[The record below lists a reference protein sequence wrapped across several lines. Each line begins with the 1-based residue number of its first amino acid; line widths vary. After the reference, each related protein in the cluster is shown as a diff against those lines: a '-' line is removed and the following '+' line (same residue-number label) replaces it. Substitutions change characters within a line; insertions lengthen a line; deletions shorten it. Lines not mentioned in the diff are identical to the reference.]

1 MSNIYKVNR
10 LYFLRGLFVSLFVMI
25 MSVPALAQTVR
36 GVVVD
41 ADTGDSLS
49 YVSVKYKGSH
59 VSTITDGWGRFS
71 IARHKGMYINFTSVG
86 YKSKSVY
93 IGDKNNNIVVKLKPA
108 ANDLSEVVVRSKSS
122 RYSRKENPA
131 VELMRRVIAKKQ
143 QTKLENKDFY
153 QYRNYERLTIALNDI
168 SQATLDSGSY
178 SRKPWLKEQVEKSPY
193 TGKNVLPVITTEKIF
208 HKYYRKDP
216 KKERIYVDA
225 EHSTGVNDLIE
236 TGDIFTK
243 MASDVFS
250 EVDIYDDQ
258 VRLLQYPFTSPI
270 GRDAIS
276 FYRFYIVDTLDVKGD
291 SCIQVSFLPNNQQDF
306 GFRGDLW
313 IIKDST
319 LHVKKVH
326 LSIPKRSDVN
336 FVHNMAIDQEYLKL
350 PSGDWVLNVNDMLV
364 ELALIGERTGD
375 FQITR
380 TSRRNDYS
388 FEPIEEKIFRG
399 KALEK
404 RDPYSEMRDKEYWED
419 NREVAL
425 TSGEEGMDKFI
436 KGMKST
442 KGFGWLLVGLKAV
455 MENYIETTKDPN
467 PSKFDIGP
475 VNSMISTN
483 SIDGFRFRLSGQTTG
498 NLNHH
503 IFLKGYMAHG
513 FKTNNNYYGATVTYS
528 FNKKQ
533 YTPDEFPRR
542 NISFTSTYDICSP
555 SDKFLNVDKD
565 NVFASIR
572 WSKVMNMAYYK
583 RQTLDFE
590 REEDWGFAIAG
601 GIRTER
607 QEAAGDLF
615 FKKFSDPNF
624 VVTDD
629 DRGAFRFTEV
639 YLQVSYSP
647 GQTYINSKQKRSPA
661 NRDSPIFKLKHT
673 MGIKGL
679 LGGQYNYH
687 VTEASIYYRQ
697 WLKSWGKLDLYLK
710 GGRQWSQVPF
720 PLLIAPAANIS
731 YIWQRETFELIN
743 NMEFLNDK
751 YVSLMMEWDLNG
763 KIFNRIPFLKE
774 LQWRELIG
782 FNVLYGGLSDKN
794 NPAVAAAQGIDIS
807 NLMEFPERAYVMNT
821 HVPYC
826 ELRVGIHNIFK
837 LLQIEYVHRFNY
849 LNLPTA
855 SKNGVRF
862 GFRLTF

>member
-1 MSNIYKVNR
+1 M
-10 LYFLRGLFVSLFVMI
+10 LLA
-25 MSVPALAQTVR
+25 VPAVAQKVT
-36 GVVVD
+36 GVVID
-41 ADTGDSLS
+41 AETGDSLS
-49 YVSVKYKGSH
+49 YVSLKYKGSH
-59 VSTITDGWGRFS
+59 VAAISDGWGMFS
-71 IARHKGMYINFTSVG
+71 IARHSGMYITFTAVG
-86 YKSKSVY
+86 YKAKNVY
-93 IGDKNNNIVVKLKPA
+93 IGDKTNNLVVKLKSDTH
-108 ANDLSEVVVRSKSS
+108 NLDEVVVKAKKV

-153 QYRNYERLTIALNDI
+153 QYRTYERLTIALNDI
-168 SQATLDSGSY
+168 SKHSLDSGAY
-178 SRKPWLKEQVEKSPY
+178 SRKEWLKNQVETNPV

-208 HKYYRKDP
+208 HKYYRKSP
-216 KKERIYVDA
+216 EKERIYIDA
-225 EHSTGVNDLIE
+225 EHSTGVSDLIE
-236 TGDIFTK
+236 TGNIFTTLAK
-243 MASDVFS
+243 DVFT

-276 FYRFYIVDTLDVKGD
+276 FYRFYIVDTLDVRGD

-313 IIKDST
+313 IIKDSM

-336 FVHNMAIDQEYLKL
+336 FVNNMSIDQEYLKL

-364 ELALIGERTGD
+364 EMTIVGRTGGN
-375 FQITR
+375 FLITR

-388 FEPIEEKIFRG
+388 FDPIEEKIFKG

-404 RDPYSEMRDKEYWED
+404 RDPYSEMRDRDYWTD

-425 TSGEEGMDKFI
+425 TTGEEGMDKFI
-436 KGMKST
+436 KGMKNT
-442 KGFGWLLVGLKAV
+442 KGFGWLLIGLKAV
-455 MENYIETTKDPN
+455 MENYIETTKDPH

-475 VNSMISTN
+475 VNSMFSTN
-483 SIDGFRFRLSGQTTG
+483 DIDGFRFRLSGQTTG
-498 NLNHH
+498 NLNPH
-503 IFLKGYMAHG
+503 FFVKGYGAHA
-513 FKTNNNYYGATVTYS
+513 FKTNNTYYGATVTYS

-542 NISFTSTYDICSP
+542 NISFSSSYDICSP

-572 WSKVMNMAYYK
+572 WSKVMNMAYYN
-583 RQTLDFE
+583 RQTLEFE
-590 REEDWGFAIAG
+590 REEDWGFAISG
-601 GIRTER
+601 GLRAEY
-607 QEAAGDLF
+607 QKAAGDLY
-615 FKKFSDPNF
+615 FKKLGEPLPATPEDF
-624 VVTDD
+624 
-629 DRGAFRFTEV
+629 RGSFRFSEV
-639 YLQVSYSP
+639 WLQLSYSP
-647 GQTYINSKQKRSPA
+647 GATYINSKQRRTTA
-661 NRDSPIFKLKHT
+661 NRDAPIFKLKHT

-679 LGGQYNYH
+679 FGGQYNYH

-697 WLKSWGKLDLYLK
+697 WLKSWGKMDLRLK
-710 GGRQWSQVPF
+710 AGRQWSQVPF
-720 PLLIAPAANIS
+720 PLLIAPAANVS
-731 YIWQRETFELIN
+731 YIMQPETFELIN

-751 YVSLMMEWDLNG
+751 YVSFMMEWDFNG
-763 KIFNRIPFLKE
+763 KIFNRIPFLRE

-794 NPAVAAAQGIDIS
+794 NPALAAAQGYGTD
-807 NLMEFPERAYVMNT
+807 NLMQFPDRAYVMNT

-837 LLQIEYVHRFNY
+837 LLQVEYVHRFNY
-849 LNLPTA
+849 LGLPTA

-862 GFRLTF
+862 GFRVTF

>member
-1 MSNIYKVNR
+1 M
-10 LYFLRGLFVSLFVMI
+10 LLA
-25 MSVPALAQTVR
+25 VPAVAQKVT
-36 GVVVD
+36 GVVID
-41 ADTGDSLS
+41 AETGDSLS
-49 YVSVKYKGSH
+49 YVSLKYKGSH
-59 VSTITDGWGRFS
+59 VAAISDGWGMFS
-71 IARHKGMYINFTSVG
+71 IARHSGMYITFTAVG
-86 YKSKSVY
+86 YKAKNVY
-93 IGDKNNNIVVKLKPA
+93 IGDKTNNLVVKLKSDTH
-108 ANDLSEVVVRSKSS
+108 NLDEVVVKAKKV

-153 QYRNYERLTIALNDI
+153 QYRTYERLTIALNDI
-168 SQATLDSGSY
+168 SKHSLDSGAY
-178 SRKPWLKEQVEKSPY
+178 SRKEWLKNQVETNPV

-208 HKYYRKDP
+208 HKYYRKSP
-216 KKERIYVDA
+216 EKERIYIDA

-236 TGDIFTK
+236 TGNIFTTLAK
-243 MASDVFS
+243 DVFT

-276 FYRFYIVDTLDVKGD
+276 FYRFYIVDTLDVRGD

-313 IIKDST
+313 IIKDSM

-336 FVHNMAIDQEYLKL
+336 FVNNMSIDQEYLKL

-364 ELALIGERTGD
+364 EMTIVGRTGGN
-375 FQITR
+375 FLITR
-380 TSRRNDYS
+380 TSRRNDYA
-388 FEPIEEKIFRG
+388 FDPIEEKIFKG

-404 RDPYSEMRDKEYWED
+404 RDPYSEMRTNDYWTD

-425 TSGEEGMDKFI
+425 TTGEEGMDKFI

-442 KGFGWLLVGLKAV
+442 KGFGWLLIGLKAV
-455 MENYIETTKDPN
+455 MENYIETTKDPH

-475 VNSMISTN
+475 VNSMFSTN
-483 SIDGFRFRLSGQTTG
+483 DIDGFRFRLSGQTTG
-498 NLNHH
+498 NLNPH
-503 IFLKGYMAHG
+503 FFVKGYGAHA
-513 FKTNNNYYGATVTYS
+513 FKTNNTYYGATVTYS

-542 NISFTSTYDICSP
+542 NISFSSSYDICSP

-572 WSKVMNMAYYK
+572 WSKVMNMAYYN
-583 RQTLDFE
+583 RQTLEFE
-590 REEDWGFAIAG
+590 REEDWGFAISG
-601 GIRTER
+601 GVRAEY
-607 QEAAGDLF
+607 QKAAGDLF
-615 FKKFSDPNF
+615 FKKLGEPLPATPEDF
-624 VVTDD
+624 
-629 DRGAFRFTEV
+629 RGSFRFSEV
-639 YLQVSYSP
+639 WLQLSYSP
-647 GQTYINSKQKRSPA
+647 GATYINSKQRRTTA
-661 NRDSPIFKLKHT
+661 NRDAPIFKLKHT

-679 LGGQYNYH
+679 FGGQYNYH

-697 WLKSWGKLDLYLK
+697 WLKSWGKMDLRLK
-710 GGRQWSQVPF
+710 AGRQWSQVPF
-720 PLLIAPAANIS
+720 PLLIAPAANVS
-731 YIWQRETFELIN
+731 YIMQPETFELIN

-751 YVSLMMEWDLNG
+751 YVSFMMEWDFNG
-763 KIFNRIPFLKE
+763 KIFNRIPFLRE

-794 NPAVAAAQGIDIS
+794 NPALAAAQGYSTD
-807 NLMEFPERAYVMNT
+807 NLFQFPDRAYVMNT

-837 LLQIEYVHRFNY
+837 LLQVEYVHRFNY
-849 LNLPTA
+849 LGLPTA

-862 GFRLTF
+862 GFRVTF

>member
-1 MSNIYKVNR
+1 M
-10 LYFLRGLFVSLFVMI
+10 LLA
-25 MSVPALAQTVR
+25 VPAVAQKVT
-36 GVVVD
+36 GVVID
-41 ADTGDSLS
+41 AETGDSLS
-49 YVSVKYKGSH
+49 YVSLKYKGSH
-59 VSTITDGWGRFS
+59 VAAISDGWGMFS
-71 IARHKGMYINFTSVG
+71 IARHSGMYITFTAVG
-86 YKSKSVY
+86 YKAKNVY
-93 IGDKNNNIVVKLKPA
+93 IGDKTNNLVVKLKSDTH
-108 ANDLSEVVVRSKSS
+108 NLDEVVVKAKKV

-153 QYRNYERLTIALNDI
+153 QYRTYERLTIALNDI
-168 SQATLDSGSY
+168 SKHSLDSGAY
-178 SRKPWLKEQVEKSPY
+178 SRKEWLKNQVETNPV

-208 HKYYRKDP
+208 HKYYRKSP
-216 KKERIYVDA
+216 EKERIYIDA

-236 TGDIFTK
+236 TGNIFTTLAK
-243 MASDVFS
+243 DVFT

-276 FYRFYIVDTLDVKGD
+276 FYRFYIVDTLDVRGD

-313 IIKDST
+313 IIKDSM

-336 FVHNMAIDQEYLKL
+336 FVNNMSIDQEYLKL

-364 ELALIGERTGD
+364 EMTIVGRTGGN
-375 FQITR
+375 FLITR
-380 TSRRNDYS
+380 TSRRNDYA
-388 FEPIEEKIFRG
+388 FDPIEEKIFKG

-404 RDPYSEMRDKEYWED
+404 RDPYSEMRTNDYWTD

-425 TSGEEGMDKFI
+425 TTGEEGMDKFI

-442 KGFGWLLVGLKAV
+442 KGFGWLLIGMKAV
-455 MENYIETTKDPN
+455 MENYIETTKDPH

-475 VNSMISTN
+475 VNSMFSTN
-483 SIDGFRFRLSGQTTG
+483 DIDGFRFRLSGQTTG
-498 NLNHH
+498 NLNPH
-503 IFLKGYMAHG
+503 FFVKGYGAHA
-513 FKTNNNYYGATVTYS
+513 FKTNNTYYGATVTYS

-542 NISFTSTYDICSP
+542 NISFSSSYDICSP

-572 WSKVMNMAYYK
+572 WSKVMNMAYYN
-583 RQTLDFE
+583 RQTLEFE
-590 REEDWGFAIAG
+590 REEDWGFAISG
-601 GIRTER
+601 GVRAEY
-607 QEAAGDLF
+607 QKAAGDLF
-615 FKKFSDPNF
+615 FKKLGEPLPATPEDF
-624 VVTDD
+624 
-629 DRGAFRFTEV
+629 RGSFRFSEV
-639 YLQVSYSP
+639 WLQLSYSP
-647 GQTYINSKQKRSPA
+647 GATYINSKQRRTTA
-661 NRDSPIFKLKHT
+661 NRDAPIFKLKHT

-679 LGGQYNYH
+679 FGGQYNYH

-697 WLKSWGKLDLYLK
+697 WLKSWGKMDLRLK
-710 GGRQWSQVPF
+710 AGRQWSQVPF
-720 PLLIAPAANIS
+720 PLLIAPAANVS
-731 YIWQRETFELIN
+731 YIMQPETFELIN

-751 YVSLMMEWDLNG
+751 YVSFMMEWDFNG
-763 KIFNRIPFLKE
+763 KIFNRIPFLRE

-794 NPAVAAAQGIDIS
+794 NPALAAAQGYSTD
-807 NLMEFPERAYVMNT
+807 NLFQFPDRAYVMNT

-837 LLQIEYVHRFNY
+837 LLQVEYVHRFNY
-849 LNLPTA
+849 LGLPTA

-862 GFRLTF
+862 GFRVTF

>member
-1 MSNIYKVNR
+1 M
-10 LYFLRGLFVSLFVMI
+10 LLA
-25 MSVPALAQTVR
+25 VPAVAQKVT
-36 GVVVD
+36 GVVID
-41 ADTGDSLS
+41 AETGDSLS
-49 YVSVKYKGSH
+49 YVSLKYKGSH
-59 VSTITDGWGRFS
+59 VAAISDGWGMFS
-71 IARHKGMYINFTSVG
+71 IARHSGMYITFTAVG
-86 YKSKSVY
+86 YKAKNVY
-93 IGDKNNNIVVKLKPA
+93 IGDKTNNLVVKLKSDTH
-108 ANDLSEVVVRSKSS
+108 NLDEVVVKAKKV

-153 QYRNYERLTIALNDI
+153 QYRTYERLTIALNDI
-168 SQATLDSGSY
+168 SKHSLDSGAY
-178 SRKPWLKEQVEKSPY
+178 SRKEWLKNQVETNPV

-208 HKYYRKDP
+208 HKYYRKSP
-216 KKERIYVDA
+216 EKERIYIDA

-236 TGDIFTK
+236 TGNIFTTLAK
-243 MASDVFS
+243 DVFT

-276 FYRFYIVDTLDVKGD
+276 FYRFYIVDTLDVRGD

-313 IIKDST
+313 IIKDSM

-336 FVHNMAIDQEYLKL
+336 FVNNMSIDQEYLKL

-364 ELALIGERTGD
+364 EMTIVGRTGGN
-375 FQITR
+375 FLITR
-380 TSRRNDYS
+380 TSRRNDYA
-388 FEPIEEKIFRG
+388 FDPIEEKIFKG

-404 RDPYSEMRDKEYWED
+404 RDPYSEMRTNDYWTD

-425 TSGEEGMDKFI
+425 TTGEEGMDKFI

-442 KGFGWLLVGLKAV
+442 KGFGWLLIGLKAV
-455 MENYIETTKDPN
+455 MENYIETTKDPH

-475 VNSMISTN
+475 VNSMFSTN
-483 SIDGFRFRLSGQTTG
+483 DIDGFRFRLSGQTTG
-498 NLNHH
+498 NLNPH
-503 IFLKGYMAHG
+503 FFVKGYGAHA
-513 FKTNNNYYGATVTYS
+513 FKTNNTYYGATVTYS

-542 NISFTSTYDICSP
+542 NISFSSSYDICSP

-572 WSKVMNMAYYK
+572 WSKVMNMAYYN
-583 RQTLDFE
+583 RQTLEFE
-590 REEDWGFAIAG
+590 REEDWGFAISG
-601 GIRTER
+601 GVRVEY
-607 QEAAGDLF
+607 QKAAGDLF
-615 FKKFSDPNF
+615 FKKLGEPLPATPEDF
-624 VVTDD
+624 
-629 DRGAFRFTEV
+629 RGSFRFSEV
-639 YLQVSYSP
+639 WLQLSYSP
-647 GQTYINSKQKRSPA
+647 GATYINSKQRRTTA
-661 NRDSPIFKLKHT
+661 NRDAPIFKLKHT

-679 LGGQYNYH
+679 FGGQYNYH

-697 WLKSWGKLDLYLK
+697 WLKSWGKMDLRLK
-710 GGRQWSQVPF
+710 AGRQWSQVPF
-720 PLLIAPAANIS
+720 PLLIAPAANVS
-731 YIWQRETFELIN
+731 YIMQPETFELIN

-751 YVSLMMEWDLNG
+751 YVSFMMEWDFNG
-763 KIFNRIPFLKE
+763 KIFNRIPFLRE

-794 NPAVAAAQGIDIS
+794 NPALAAAQGYGTD
-807 NLMEFPERAYVMNT
+807 NLMQFPDRAYVMNT

-837 LLQIEYVHRFNY
+837 LLQVEYVHRFNY
-849 LNLPTA
+849 LGLPTA

-862 GFRLTF
+862 GFRVTF

>member
-1 MSNIYKVNR
+1 MAQKV
-10 LYFLRGLFVSLFVMI
+10 
-25 MSVPALAQTVR
+25 T
-36 GVVVD
+36 GVVID

-49 YVSVKYKGSH
+49 YVSLKYKGSH
-59 VSTITDGWGRFS
+59 VSAISDGWGRFS
-71 IARHKGMYINFTSVG
+71 IARHSGMYITFSAVG
-86 YKSKSVY
+86 YKAKNVY
-93 IGDKNNNIVVKLKPA
+93 VGDKTNDLVVKLKSDTH
-108 ANDLSEVVVRSKSS
+108 NLDEVVVKAKKV

-153 QYRNYERLTIALNDI
+153 QYRTYERLTIALNDI
-168 SQATLDSGSY
+168 SNQSLDSGVY
-178 SRKPWLKEQVEKSPY
+178 ARKSWLKDQVEKNPI

-208 HKYYRKDP
+208 HKYYRHDP
-216 KKERIYVDA
+216 EKERIYVDA

-236 TGDIFTK
+236 TGTIFTTLAK
-243 MASDVFS
+243 DVFT

-276 FYRFYIVDTLDVKGD
+276 FYRFYIVDTLDVRGD

-313 IIKDST
+313 IIKDSM

-336 FVHNMAIDQEYLKL
+336 FVNNMSIEQEYLKL

-364 ELALIGERTGD
+364 ELTLVGRSGGN
-375 FQITR
+375 FLITR

-388 FEPIEEKIFRG
+388 FEPIDEKIFKG

-404 RDPYSEMRDKEYWED
+404 RDPYSEMRDREYWDD

-436 KGMKST
+436 KGMKNT
-442 KGFGWLLVGLKAV
+442 KGFGWLLVGMKAV
-455 MENYIETTKDPN
+455 LENYIETTKDPN

-475 VNSMISTN
+475 VNSMFSSN
-483 SIDGFRFRLSGQTTG
+483 DIDGFRFRFSGQTTG

-503 IFLKGYMAHG
+503 LFLKGYGAHG
-513 FKTNNNYYGATVTYS
+513 FKTDNNYYGATVTYS

-542 NISFTSTYDICSP
+542 NISFSSSYDICSP

-565 NVFASIR
+565 NLFASFR
-572 WSKVMNMAYYK
+572 WSKVLNMAYYN

-590 REEDWGFAIAG
+590 REEDWGFAIG
-601 GIRTER
+601 GGLRTEY
-607 QEAAGDLF
+607 QKAAGDLYF
-615 FKKFSDPNF
+615 MKLNEPLP
-624 VVTDD
+624 VTDED
-629 DRGAFRFTEV
+629 FRGSFRFTEV
-639 YLQVSYSP
+639 YLQLSYSP
-647 GQTYINSKQKRSPA
+647 GATYINSKQRRTTA
-661 NRDSPIFKLKHT
+661 NRDAPIFKLKHT

-679 LGGQYNYH
+679 FGGQYNYH

-697 WLKSWGKLDLYLK
+697 WLKSWGKMDLRLK
-710 GGRQWSQVPF
+710 AGRQWSQVPF
-720 PLLIAPAANIS
+720 PLLIAPAANVS
-731 YIWQRETFELIN
+731 YIMQPETFELVN

-751 YVSLMMEWDLNG
+751 YVSFMMEWDFNG
-763 KIFNRIPFLKE
+763 KIFNRIPFLRE

-794 NPAVAAAQGIDIS
+794 NPALAAAEGFNID
-807 NLMEFPERAYVMNT
+807 NLMQFPDRAYVMNT

-826 ELRVGIHNIFK
+826 ELRIGIHNIFK

-849 LNLPTA
+849 LSLPTA

-862 GFRLTF
+862 GFRVTF

>member
-1 MSNIYKVNR
+1 M
-10 LYFLRGLFVSLFVMI
+10 LLA
-25 MSVPALAQTVR
+25 VPAVAQKVT
-36 GVVVD
+36 GVVID
-41 ADTGDSLS
+41 AETGDSLS
-49 YVSVKYKGSH
+49 YVSLKYKGSH
-59 VSTITDGWGRFS
+59 VAAISDGWGMFS
-71 IARHKGMYINFTSVG
+71 IARHSGMYITFTAVG
-86 YKSKSVY
+86 YKAKNVY
-93 IGDKNNNIVVKLKPA
+93 IGEKTNNLVVKLKSDTH
-108 ANDLSEVVVRSKSS
+108 NLDEVVVKAKKV

-153 QYRNYERLTIALNDI
+153 QYRTYERLTIALNDI
-168 SQATLDSGSY
+168 SKHSLDSGAY
-178 SRKPWLKEQVEKSPY
+178 SRKEWLKNQVEKNPV
-193 TGKNVLPVITTEKIF
+193 TGKNVLPVITNEKIF
-208 HKYYRKDP
+208 HKYYRKSP
-216 KKERIYVDA
+216 EKERIYIDA

-236 TGDIFTK
+236 TGNIFTTLAK
-243 MASDVFS
+243 DVFT

-276 FYRFYIVDTLDVKGD
+276 FYRFYIVDTLEVRGD

-313 IIKDST
+313 IIKDSM

-336 FVHNMAIDQEYLKL
+336 FVNNMSIDQEYLKL

-364 ELALIGERTGD
+364 EMTIVGRTGGN
-375 FQITR
+375 FLITR

-388 FEPIEEKIFRG
+388 FDPIEEKIFKG

-404 RDPYSEMRDKEYWED
+404 RDPYSEMRDRDYWTD

-425 TSGEEGMDKFI
+425 TTGEEGMDKFI
-436 KGMKST
+436 KGMKNT
-442 KGFGWLLVGLKAV
+442 KGFGWLLIGLKAV
-455 MENYIETTKDPN
+455 MENYIETTKDPH

-475 VNSMISTN
+475 VNSMFSTN
-483 SIDGFRFRLSGQTTG
+483 DIDGFRFRLSGQTTG
-498 NLNHH
+498 NLNPH
-503 IFLKGYMAHG
+503 FFVKGYGAHA
-513 FKTNNNYYGATVTYS
+513 FKTNNTYYGATVTYS

-542 NISFTSTYDICSP
+542 NISFSSSYDICSP

-572 WSKVMNMAYYK
+572 WSKVMNMAYYN
-583 RQTLDFE
+583 RQTLEFE
-590 REEDWGFAIAG
+590 REEDWGFAISG
-601 GIRTER
+601 GVRAEY
-607 QEAAGDLF
+607 QKAAGDLF
-615 FKKFSDPNF
+615 FKKLGEPLPATPEDF
-624 VVTDD
+624 
-629 DRGAFRFTEV
+629 RGSFRFSEV
-639 YLQVSYSP
+639 WLQLSYSP
-647 GQTYINSKQKRSPA
+647 GATYINSKQRRTTA
-661 NRDSPIFKLKHT
+661 NRDAPIFKLKHT

-679 LGGQYNYH
+679 FGGQYNYH

-697 WLKSWGKLDLYLK
+697 WLKSWGKMDLRLK
-710 GGRQWSQVPF
+710 AGRQWSQVPF
-720 PLLIAPAANIS
+720 PLLIAPAANVS
-731 YIWQRETFELIN
+731 YIMQPETFELIN

-751 YVSLMMEWDLNG
+751 YVSFMMEWDFNG
-763 KIFNRIPFLKE
+763 KIFNRIPFLRE

-794 NPAVAAAQGIDIS
+794 NPALAAAQGYGTD
-807 NLMEFPERAYVMNT
+807 NLMQFPDRAYVMNT

-837 LLQIEYVHRFNY
+837 LLQVEYVHRFNY
-849 LNLPTA
+849 LGLPTA

-862 GFRLTF
+862 GFRVTF

>member
-1 MSNIYKVNR
+1 M
-10 LYFLRGLFVSLFVMI
+10 LL
-25 MSVPALAQTVR
+25 SVPVMAQKVT
-36 GVVVD
+36 GVVID

-49 YVSVKYKGSH
+49 YVSLKYKGSH
-59 VSTITDGWGRFS
+59 VSTISDGWGMFS
-71 IARHKGMYINFTSVG
+71 IARHSGMYITFSAVG
-86 YKSKSVY
+86 YKAKNVY
-93 IGDKNNNIVVKLKPA
+93 IGDKTNNLVVKLKSDTH
-108 ANDLSEVVVRSKSS
+108 NLDEVVVKAKKV

-143 QTKLENKDFY
+143 QTKLENKDYY
-153 QYRNYERLTIALNDI
+153 QYRTYERLTIALNDI
-168 SQATLDSGSY
+168 SEHSLDSGAY
-178 SRKPWLKEQVEKSPY
+178 SRKAWLKDQVEKNPV
-193 TGKNVLPVITTEKIF
+193 TGKNVLPVITNEKIF
-208 HKYYRKDP
+208 HKYYRKAP
-216 KKERIYVDA
+216 QKERIYVDA

-236 TGDIFTK
+236 TGDIFTTLAK
-243 MASDVFS
+243 DVFS

-313 IIKDST
+313 IINDSM

-336 FVHNMAIDQEYLKL
+336 FVNNMSVDQEYLKL

-364 ELALIGERTGD
+364 EMTIIGRTGGN
-375 FQITR
+375 FLITR

-388 FEPIEEKIFRG
+388 FEPVEDKIFRG

-404 RDPYSEMRDKEYWED
+404 RDPYSEMREKEYWDD

-442 KGFGWLLVGLKAV
+442 KGFGWLLIGMKAV
-455 MENYIETTKDPN
+455 LENYIETTKDPN

-475 VNSMISTN
+475 VNSMLSSN
-483 SIDGFRFRLSGQTTG
+483 DVDGFRFRLSGQTTG

-503 IFLKGYMAHG
+503 LFLKGYAAHG

-542 NISFTSTYDICSP
+542 NISFSSSYDVCSP

-565 NVFASIR
+565 NFFASFR
-572 WSKVMNMAYYK
+572 WTKVANMAFYN
-583 RQTLDFE
+583 RQTLEFE

-601 GIRTER
+601 GLRAEY
-607 QEAAGDLF
+607 QKAAGDLY
-615 FKKFSDPNF
+615 FKKLDEPLPVSEGDF
-624 VVTDD
+624 
-629 DRGAFRFTEV
+629 RGSFRFAEV
-639 YLQVSYSP
+639 YLQLSYSP
-647 GQTYINSKQKRSPA
+647 GQTYINSKQRRTTA
-661 NRDSPIFKLKHT
+661 NRDAPIFKLKHT

-679 LGGQYNYH
+679 FGGQYNYH

-697 WLKSWGKLDLYLK
+697 WLKSWGKMDLRLK

-720 PLLIAPAANIS
+720 PLLIAPAANVS
-731 YIWQRETFELIN
+731 YIWQPETFELIN

-751 YVSLMMEWDLNG
+751 YVSFMMEWDFNG
-763 KIFNRIPFLKE
+763 KIFNRIPFLRD

-794 NPAVAAAQGIDIS
+794 NPAVAAAEGFNTD
-807 NLMEFPERAYVMNT
+807 NLMQFPERAYVMNT

-862 GFRLTF
+862 GFRVTF

>member
-1 MSNIYKVNR
+1 MNT
-10 LYFLRGLFVSLFVMI
+10 LRHFILVILLMLLA
-25 MSVPALAQTVR
+25 VPAVAQKVT
-36 GVVVD
+36 GVVID
-41 ADTGDSLS
+41 AETGDSLS
-49 YVSVKYKGSH
+49 YVSLKYKGSH
-59 VSTITDGWGRFS
+59 VAAISDGWGMFS
-71 IARHKGMYINFTSVG
+71 IARHSGMYITFTAVG
-86 YKSKSVY
+86 YKAKNVY
-93 IGDKNNNIVVKLKPA
+93 IGDKTNNLVVKLKSDTH
-108 ANDLSEVVVRSKSS
+108 NLDEVVVKAKKV

-153 QYRNYERLTIALNDI
+153 QYRTYERLTIALNDI
-168 SQATLDSGSY
+168 SKHSLDSGAY
-178 SRKPWLKEQVEKSPY
+178 SRKEWLKNQVETNPV

-208 HKYYRKDP
+208 HKYYRKSP
-216 KKERIYVDA
+216 EKERIYIDA

-236 TGDIFTK
+236 TGNIFTTLAK
-243 MASDVFS
+243 DVFT

-276 FYRFYIVDTLDVKGD
+276 FYRFYIVDTLDVRGD

-313 IIKDST
+313 IIKDSM

-336 FVHNMAIDQEYLKL
+336 FVNNMSIDQEYLKL

-364 ELALIGERTGD
+364 EMTIVGRTGGN
-375 FQITR
+375 FLITR
-380 TSRRNDYS
+380 TSRRNDYA
-388 FEPIEEKIFRG
+388 FDPIEEKIFKG

-404 RDPYSEMRDKEYWED
+404 RDPYSEMRTNDYWTD

-425 TSGEEGMDKFI
+425 TTGEEGMDKFI
-436 KGMKST
+436 KGMKNT
-442 KGFGWLLVGLKAV
+442 KGFGWLLIGLKAV
-455 MENYIETTKDPN
+455 MENYIETTKDPH

-475 VNSMISTN
+475 VNSMFSTN
-483 SIDGFRFRLSGQTTG
+483 DIDGFRFRLSGQTTG
-498 NLNHH
+498 NLNPH
-503 IFLKGYMAHG
+503 FFVKGYGAHA
-513 FKTNNNYYGATVTYS
+513 FKTNNTYYGATVTYS

-542 NISFTSTYDICSP
+542 NISFSSSYDICSP

-572 WSKVMNMAYYK
+572 WSKVMNMAYYN
-583 RQTLDFE
+583 RQTLEFE
-590 REEDWGFAIAG
+590 REEDWGFAISG
-601 GIRTER
+601 GVRVEY
-607 QEAAGDLF
+607 QKAAGDLF
-615 FKKFSDPNF
+615 FKKLGEPLPATPEDF
-624 VVTDD
+624 
-629 DRGAFRFTEV
+629 RGSFRFSEV
-639 YLQVSYSP
+639 WLQLSYSP
-647 GQTYINSKQKRSPA
+647 GATYINSKQRRTTA
-661 NRDSPIFKLKHT
+661 NRDAPIFKLKHT

-679 LGGQYNYH
+679 FGGQYNYH

-697 WLKSWGKLDLYLK
+697 WLKSWGKMDLRLK
-710 GGRQWSQVPF
+710 AGRQWSQVPF
-720 PLLIAPAANIS
+720 PLLIAPAANVS
-731 YIWQRETFELIN
+731 YIMQPETFELIN

-751 YVSLMMEWDLNG
+751 YVSFMMEWDFNG
-763 KIFNRIPFLKE
+763 KIFNRIPFLRE

-794 NPAVAAAQGIDIS
+794 NPALAAAQGYGTD
-807 NLMEFPERAYVMNT
+807 NLMQFPDRAYVMNT

-837 LLQIEYVHRFNY
+837 LLQVEYVHRFNY
-849 LNLPTA
+849 LGLPTA

-862 GFRLTF
+862 GFRVTF

>member
-1 MSNIYKVNR
+1 MNNVNKIKR
-10 LYFLRGLFVSLFVMI
+10 LYFLRGFVVSLLIMI

-36 GVVVD
+36 GVVID
-41 ADTGDSLS
+41 AETGDSLS

-93 IGDKNNNIVVKLKPA
+93 ISDKNNNIVVKLKPA
-108 ANDLSEVVVRSKSS
+108 TNDLSEVVVKSKSS

-208 HKYYRKDP
+208 HKYYRKAP

-243 MASDVFS
+243 MAADVFT

-350 PSGDWVLNVNDMLV
+350 PSGDWVLNINDMLV
-364 ELALIGERTGD
+364 ELALVGERTGD

-436 KGMKST
+436 RGMKST
-442 KGFGWLLVGLKAV
+442 KGFGWLLVGFKAIL
-455 MENYIETTKDPN
+455 ENYIETTKDPN

-475 VNSMISTN
+475 VNSMLSTN

-503 IFLKGYMAHG
+503 IFLKGYIAHG

-590 REEDWGFAIAG
+590 REEDWGFAISG
-601 GIRTER
+601 GARVEH

-615 FKKFSDPNF
+615 FKKFSEPNF
-624 VVTDD
+624 VVTEN
-629 DRGAFRFTEV
+629 DRGSFRFTEL
-639 YLQVSYSP
+639 YLQLSYSP

-673 MGIKGL
+673 MGVKGL

-697 WLKSWGKLDLYLK
+697 WLKSWGKMDFYLK

-763 KIFNRIPFLKE
+763 KIFNRIPILKE

-794 NPAVAAAQGIDIS
+794 NPAEAVARGIDIS
-807 NLMEFPERAYVMNT
+807 GLMEFPERAYVMNT

>member
-1 MSNIYKVNR
+1 MNNINKVDR
-10 LYFLRGLFVSLFVMI
+10 LYFIRGLFVSLLIMV
-25 MSVPALAQTVR
+25 MSVPALAQTVK
-36 GVVVD
+36 GVVID
-41 ADTGDSLS
+41 AETGDSLS

-59 VSTITDGWGRFS
+59 VSTITDGWGCFS
-71 IARHKGMYINFTSVG
+71 IARHKGMYINFTSIG

-93 IGDKNNNIVVKLKPA
+93 IGDKNNNLVVKLKPA
-108 ANDLSEVVVRSKSS
+108 SNDLSEVVVKSKSS

-178 SRKPWLKEQVEKSPY
+178 SRKPWLKEQVEKNPI

-216 KKERIYVDA
+216 RKERIYIDA

-243 MASDVFS
+243 MAADVFT

-306 GFRGDLW
+306 GFRGELW
-313 IIKDST
+313 IINDST
-319 LHVKKVH
+319 LHVKRVH

-336 FVHNMAIDQEYLKL
+336 FVHNMSIDQEYLKL

-364 ELALIGERTGD
+364 ELALIGERKGD

-442 KGFGWLLVGLKAV
+442 KGFGWLLVGLKAI
-455 MENYIETTKDPN
+455 MENYVETSKDPH

-475 VNSMISTN
+475 VNSMLSTN

-542 NISFTSTYDICSP
+542 NISFT
-555 SDKFLNVDKD
+555 
-565 NVFASIR
+565 A
-572 WSKVMNMAYYK
+572 
-583 RQTLDFE
+583 
-590 REEDWGFAIAG
+590 
-601 GIRTER
+601 
-607 QEAAGDLF
+607 
-615 FKKFSDPNF
+615 
-624 VVTDD
+624 
-629 DRGAFRFTEV
+629 
-639 YLQVSYSP
+639 
-647 GQTYINSKQKRSPA
+647 
-661 NRDSPIFKLKHT
+661 HT
-673 MGIKGL
+673 TS
-679 LGGQYNYH
+679 
-687 VTEASIYYRQ
+687 V
-697 WLKSWGKLDLYLK
+697 
-710 GGRQWSQVPF
+710 
-720 PLLIAPAANIS
+720 
-731 YIWQRETFELIN
+731 
-743 NMEFLNDK
+743 
-751 YVSLMMEWDLNG
+751 
-763 KIFNRIPFLKE
+763 
-774 LQWRELIG
+774 
-782 FNVLYGGLSDKN
+782 
-794 NPAVAAAQGIDIS
+794 
-807 NLMEFPERAYVMNT
+807 
-821 HVPYC
+821 
-826 ELRVGIHNIFK
+826 
-837 LLQIEYVHRFNY
+837 LLQI
-849 LNLPTA
+849 
-855 SKNGVRF
+855 SS
-862 GFRLTF
+862 

>member
-1 MSNIYKVNR
+1 MAQ
-10 LYFLRGLFVSLFVMI
+10 
-25 MSVPALAQTVR
+25 SVH
-36 GVVVD
+36 GVVID
-41 ADTGDSLS
+41 DETGDSIS
-49 YVSVKYKGSH
+49 YVSVKYLDSH
-59 VSTITDGWGRFS
+59 TATISDGWGKFS
-71 IARHKGMYINFTSVG
+71 IERRSGKYLVFTAVG
-86 YKSKSVY
+86 YKAKNVY
-93 IGDKNNNIVVKLKPA
+93 INDKKNNIVVKLKPSSH
-108 ANDLSEVVVRSKSS
+108 NLDEVVIKAKNRK
-122 RYSRKENPA
+122 YSRKENPA
-131 VELMRRVIAKKQ
+131 VELMRRVIAKKS

-168 SQATLDSGSY
+168 SKQSLDSGAY
-178 SRKPWLKEQVEKSPY
+178 SRKPWLKDQVEKNPI

-216 KKERIYVDA
+216 RKERIYIDA

-243 MASDVFS
+243 IAMDVFT

-306 GFRGDLW
+306 GFRGDIW
-313 IIKDST
+313 IINDSM

-336 FVHNMAIDQEYLKL
+336 FVDEMAIEQEYLKL

-364 ELALIGERTGD
+364 EMVIIGQSTGR
-375 FQITR
+375 FLITR

-388 FEPIEEKIFRG
+388 FAAIDEKIFKG

-404 RDPYSEMRDKEYWED
+404 RDPYSQMRDKDYWTD

-442 KGFGWLLVGLKAV
+442 KGFGWLLVGMKAV
-455 MENYIETTKDPN
+455 LENYIETTKDPN

-475 VNSMISTN
+475 VNSMISSN
-483 SIDGFRFRLSGQTTG
+483 DIDGFRFRVSGQTTG

-503 IFLKGYMAHG
+503 LFLKGYVSHG
-513 FKTNNNYYGATVTYS
+513 FKTNNNYYGGMVTYS

-542 NISFTSTYDICSP
+542 NISFSSTYDICSP

-565 NVFASIR
+565 NVFTSWR
-572 WSKVMNMAYYK
+572 WSKVMNMAYYN
-583 RQTLDFE
+583 RQSLDFE
-590 REEDWGFAIAG
+590 REEDWGFAIGG

-615 FKKFSDPNF
+615 FKKFSEPDF
-624 VVTDD
+624 VITPD
-629 DRGAFRFTEV
+629 DRGSFRFTEV
-639 YLQVSYSP
+639 YLQLTYAP
-647 GQTYINSKQKRSPA
+647 DQTYINSKQKRSTA
-661 NRDSPIFKLKHT
+661 NRDAPIFKLKHT

-679 LGGQYNYH
+679 LGGEYNYH

-697 WLKSWGKLDLYLK
+697 WLKSWGKMDLRLK

-720 PLLIAPAANIS
+720 PLLIAPAANVS
-731 YIWQRETFELIN
+731 YIMQRETFELIN

-751 YVSLMMEWDLNG
+751 YVSFMMEWDLNG
-763 KIFNRIPFLKE
+763 KIFNRIPLLKE

-794 NPAVAAAQGIDIS
+794 NPAVAMAQGTDIS
-807 NLMEFPERAYVMNT
+807 NLMEFPDRAYVMNT

-837 LLQIEYVHRFNY
+837 LLQVEYVHRFNY

-862 GFRLTF
+862 GFRITF